1 MSDEKR
7 LPCGWRFKLP
17 RFCEGRKCETCV
29 LNKKGQV
36 KEKESEDM
44 AGDAWGD
51 NCEHCRNSYNGCD

>member
-36 KEKESEDM
+36 KEKESEDIV
-44 AGDAWGD
+44 GDALRRDGKIAD
-51 NCEHCRNSYNGCD
+51 V